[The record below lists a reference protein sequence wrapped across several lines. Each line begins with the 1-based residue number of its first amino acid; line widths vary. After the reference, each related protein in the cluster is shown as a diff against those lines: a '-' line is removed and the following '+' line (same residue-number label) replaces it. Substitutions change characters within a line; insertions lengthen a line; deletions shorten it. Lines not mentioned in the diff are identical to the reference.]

1 MQALLLSAL
10 LLSFLTACS
19 TGFDPSEC
27 RAPRIISGYPS
38 SFEIPELTTESKA
51 KQLRSQMGVLC
62 TDHAVR
68 STDTSFGKQYRFVR
82 VPSGETIW
90 SFDPDVLLRSGEYP
104 RASGCVCL
112 DDATFLLSCSFGTT
126 MRYYFLTPAT
136 QRIQEVQF
144 AGIAGR
150 AWKNDR
156 DGIVEDPLIT
166 LPDGRRCMLLEW
178 GALLVDVETG
188 QVVDSASTFPG
199 QGKNYISTSVDS
211 KRVLSWSPGYSTKD
225 QLFINDVRIDS
236 KLFVTSRHSVVLRSD
251 GMQLASIRL
260 FNVAASDAESDYHLM
275 IERWDCSDLES
286 IRRISFIDVSAATC
300 RYPGPMSIAIAADG
314 SVITTGYRAAD
325 LSGYDVITINA
336 SDSTVRVFR

>member
-1 MQALLLSAL
+1 MQALLLSVL

-19 TGFDPSEC
+19 TGFDPNEC
-27 RAPRIISGYPS
+27 RAPRFISGYDPT
-38 SFEIPELTTESKA
+38 FEIPQLTVEPKG
-51 KQLRSQMGVLC
+51 KQLRSQTGVLF
-62 TDHAVR
+62 TNHVVW
-68 STDTSFGKQYRFVR
+68 STDTSFGQTFRFVR
-82 VPSGETIW
+82 VPTGETIW
-90 SFDPDVLLRSGEYP
+90 TFDPDVLLRSGEYP
-104 RASGCVCL
+104 RACGCVCV

-144 AGIAGR
+144 AGIASR
-150 AWKNDR
+150 VWKNDR

-166 LPDGRRCMLLEW
+166 LPDGRRCMMLEW
-178 GALLVDVETG
+178 GTLFVDVETG
-188 QVVDSASTFPG
+188 QVVDSANTLPG
-199 QGKNYISTSVDS
+199 QGKNYISTSVDG
-211 KRVLSWSPGYSTKD
+211 KRILSWSPGYSTKD

-236 KLFVTSRHSVVLRSD
+236 KLFVTSRQSVVLRSD

-275 IERWDCSDLES
+275 IERWDCSDLDS

-300 RYPGPMSIAIAADG
+300 RYSGPISMAIAADG

-336 SDSTVRVFR
+336 ADSTIRVFR